1 MFDLNVRDLGRTRD
15 IQKACLYMLSFSR
28 WRCLV
33 DSRSGNKKQSQLI
46 KKSLQIGG
54 AKIDIFKYEDDIWL
68 KVFSRILKK
77 QK

>member
-1 MFDLNVRDLGRTRD
+1 MF
-15 IQKACLYMLSFSR
+15 SFSI

-46 KKSLQIGG
+46 KKIGG
-54 AKIDIFKYEDDIWL
+54 AKIEIFKYDDDIWL

-77 QK
+77 

>member
-1 MFDLNVRDLGRTRD
+1 
-15 IQKACLYMLSFSR
+15 MLSFSR

-46 KKSLQIGG
+46 KKTLQIGG
-54 AKIDIFKYEDDIWL
+54 AKIEIFKYEDDIWL

-77 QK
+77 YK